1 MKTFTRIEP
10 TVTHEFG
17 NFFKRQVV
25 IKNFQTEDGLKHE
38 FSTFQKEGSVGTAVI
53 ALTADNKVVICKQ
66 FRPGRE
72 EYCYDLP
79 GGMSD
84 GQESPEA
91 TVKRELLEETGYQA
105 GQIERLGRWSW
116 GAYDNFITYYFIA
129 FDCIYVGGNQLD
141 QFENEQGAETVLITI
156 PELLGYAKSDMVCDA
171 VAILYAYDTLK
182 EILERGDD
190 ETTN

>member
-1 MKTFTRIEP
+1 VKTFTRIEP
-10 TVTHEFG
+10 TLAHEFG
-17 NFFKRQVV
+17 NIFKRQGV

-38 FSTFQKEGSVGTAVI
+38 FSTFQK
-53 ALTADNKVVICKQ
+53 VVICKQ
-66 FRPGRE
+66 FRHGRE

-116 GAYDNFITYYFIA
+116 GAYDNFITDYFIA

-182 EILERGDD
+182 EILEGGDN